1 MNIVCVAA
9 HQDDIAVNCVGH
21 AQIHN
26 GFRGLQSRVQYAEA
40 FKPCLAWPRV
50 RAGSFLP

>member
-1 MNIVCVAA
+1 MENARKFGGF
-9 HQDDIAVNCVGH
+9 DLVGY

-50 RAGSFLP
+50 RAGNFLP